1 MNTYKYEVQVQATSK
16 EEAQSKM
23 KSICDLLKKLNE
35 KELAKLAH
43 IVMNDPVKTALAKR
57 ALGV

>member
-1 MNTYKYEVQVQATSK
+1 MNTYNYEVQVQATSK

-35 KELAKLAH
+35 KELSKLAY

>member
-35 KELAKLAH
+35 KELGKLAY
-43 IVMNDPVKTALAKR
+43 IVMNDPIKTALAKK

>member
-1 MNTYKYEVQVQATSK
+1 MNTYKFDIQVDAISK

-23 KSICDLLKKLNE
+23 QSVCDLLKKLNE
-35 KELAKLAH
+35 KELKKLAN
-43 IVMNDPVKTALAKR
+43 IVMNDPIKTAMAKR

>member
-1 MNTYKYEVQVQATSK
+1 MNTYEFEVKVEATSN

-23 KSICDLLKKLNE
+23 QAVCDLLKKLNE
-35 KELAKLAH
+35 KELSKLAY
-43 IVMNDPVKTALAKR
+43 IVMNDPIKTALAKR

>member
-1 MNTYKYEVQVQATSK
+1 MTTYKFDIQVDATNK

-23 KSICDLLKKLNE
+23 QSVCDLLKKLNE
-35 KELAKLAH
+35 KELSKLAY
-43 IVMNDPVKTALAKR
+43 IVKNDPIKTALAKR

>member
-23 KSICDLLKKLNE
+23 KSLCDLLKKLNE
-35 KELAKLAH
+35 KELSKLAY
-43 IVMNDPVKTALAKR
+43 IVMNDPIKTALAKR

>member
-1 MNTYKYEVQVQATSK
+1 MTTFKFEVSVEATSK

-35 KELAKLAH
+35 KELGKLAH